1 MDLNVYIQLIFLCV
15 VNIIFTFSGII
26 SSTLVIASICKS
38 SQLRKKLCHFMIMVL
53 SMFFD
58 FMCFDLVAA
67 VTNHPGILFYLIS
80 WLRKDYDLQKVAI
93 YLNNSG
99 VFLVLSPLALLVM
112 NIERY
117 LGAYYPIFHHT
128 SVTRHK
134 LITLLAILLIPSA
147 VMYIISG
154 YVFVNYR
161 VYFMIFLV
169 LFVLPFV
176 FVNFK
181 LFAIAR
187 KLHRQRAVS
196 PGKRR
201 TANLINISTGLWA
214 VVCFML
220 LSIPSS
226 FYIALRFTEKSLNT
240 IRLSYIWGFT
250 CNAMNSTLN
259 SLIFF
264 WKNEVLRTEGIQILE
279 TIKDRLVGS

>member
-26 SSTLVIASICKS
+26 SNTLVMGSIWKS

-53 SMFFD
+53 S
-58 FMCFDLVAA
+58 CFDLVAV
-67 VTNHPGILFYLIS
+67 VTIYPGILLFLIA
-80 WLRKDYDLQKVAI
+80 WLREDYDLLRKMKI
-93 YLNNSG
+93 YQSISG
-99 VFLVLSPLALLVM
+99 VFPTFSFLALLVM

-128 SVTRHK
+128 SVTRRK
-134 LITLLAILLIPSA
+134 LITLLAIFLIPSV
-147 VMYIISG
+147 VMYIISR
-154 YVFVNYR
+154 YNFVNYLMCL
-161 VYFMIFLV
+161 MIFTV
-169 LFVLPFV
+169 LFVLPFI

-187 KLHRQRAVS
+187 KLHRERAVS

-201 TANLINISTGLWA
+201 TANLKNISTGLWA

-220 LSIPSS
+220 FSIPIC
-226 FYIALRFTEKSLNT
+226 FNIAFIFAEKSSKT
-240 IRLSYIWGFT
+240 IGLSYIWEIT
-250 CNAMNSTLN
+250 CIAINCTLN

-264 WKNEVLRTEGIQILE
+264 WKNKVLRIEGIKMLK
-279 TIKDRLVGS
+279 TLKDRVVGF